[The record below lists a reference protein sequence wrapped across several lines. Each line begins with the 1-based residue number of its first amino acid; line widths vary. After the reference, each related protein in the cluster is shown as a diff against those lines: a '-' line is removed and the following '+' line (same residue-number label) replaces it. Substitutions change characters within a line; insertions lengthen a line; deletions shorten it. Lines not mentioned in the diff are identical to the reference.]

1 MFRIIRDEEEARLF
15 LGAGLLWW
23 VSEEDGADTGARM
36 PTRPVKATATK
47 SLVRSWLRHGVLGI
61 RLEE

>member
-23 VSEEDGADTGARM
+23 VSEEDGADTTFMYTHPCKGTI
-36 PTRPVKATATK
+36 PK
-47 SLVRSWLRHGVLGI
+47 SLVLSWLRHGVLGI

>member
-23 VSEEDGADTGARM
+23 VSEEDGADMDCMHTSPIRDVVA
-36 PTRPVKATATK
+36 K
-47 SLVRSWLRHGVLGI
+47 SLVLSWLRHGVLGI
-61 RLEE
+61 RLED

>member
-1 MFRIIRDEEEARLF
+1 MFRIVRDEEEARLF

-23 VSEEDGADTGARM
+23 VSKEDGADLSCMYTA
-36 PTRPVKATATK
+36 PVHRASAK

>member
-15 LGAGLLWW
+15 FDAGLLWW
-23 VSEEDGADTGARM
+23 VSKEDGADADIM
-36 PTRPVKATATK
+36 HTRPVIRFNAAPPTWAR
-47 SLVRSWLRHGVLGI
+47 LGVLGI

>member
-1 MFRIIRDEEEARLF
+1 MFRIVRDEEEARLF

-23 VSEEDGADTGARM
+23 VSKEDGADMDYVYTD
-36 PTRPVKATATK
+36 PIKATLAK